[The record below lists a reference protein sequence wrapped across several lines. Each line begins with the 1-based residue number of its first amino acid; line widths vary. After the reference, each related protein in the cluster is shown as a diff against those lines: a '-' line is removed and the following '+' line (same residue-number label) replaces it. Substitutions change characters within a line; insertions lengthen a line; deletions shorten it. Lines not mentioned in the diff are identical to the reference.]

1 MNFSIQDFF
10 SECDQ
15 IHRFLRIWSHLL
27 NKSLMEYIIFCTV
40 YMITSLDNSFINHIF
55 IGYVWLVKRTNL
67 LSKENVSSP
76 QMEIEKNHSPVIC
89 VIEWRAAFYYFI
101 GKNFFS

>member
-1 MNFSIQDFF
+1 MNFFIKDFF

-15 IHRFLRIWSHLL
+15 IRMFLRIWSHLL
-27 NKSLMEYIIFCTV
+27 KKSLMENIMFCTV

-67 LSKENVSSP
+67 LSKENVSFAS
-76 QMEIEKNHSPVIC
+76 N
-89 VIEWRAAFYYFI
+89 
-101 GKNFFS
+101 GD